1 MPATQHFVV
10 IAEFQLQPGALE
22 RFLPLAHDD
31 ARHSVETEE
40 GCLAFDVLLPEAGDG
55 VVFHEVYRDRAAF
68 ERHQQTAHY
77 LRFKQASAQFVGE
90 GQLRVRFFTVA
101 LAD

>member
-10 IAEFQLQPGALE
+10 IAEFQLAPGALE

-31 ARHSVETEE
+31 ARQSVATEE
-40 GCLAFDVLLPEAGDG
+40 GCLAFDVLIPEEGDG

-68 ERHQQTAHY
+68 DRHQQTAHY
-77 LRFKQASAQFVGE
+77 ARFKEGSAEFVGE
-90 GQLRVRFFTVA
+90 GQMRVRFFGVA